1 MKWFH
6 DFENKKLVII
16 STILFLYFD
25 VHTDVIVGKLIHKS
39 TNTPHMKTVTVEIC
53 GMHNIYDAN
62 RDNGTLIWL
71 LFNCGFNVLIK
82 ILSFTVRRYGFSSRP
97 MIVNSSRDI
106 VDELHLSD
114 CMCCIGVN
122 T

>member
-1 MKWFH
+1 
-6 DFENKKLVII
+6 
-16 STILFLYFD
+16 
-25 VHTDVIVGKLIHKS
+25 
-39 TNTPHMKTVTVEIC
+39 MKTVTVDIC
-53 GMHNIYDAN
+53 GMHNIYDEN

-97 MIVNSSRDI
+97 IIVNSSRDI
-106 VDELHLSD
+106 DDELHLSD
-114 CMCCIGVN
+114 RMCCIGVK